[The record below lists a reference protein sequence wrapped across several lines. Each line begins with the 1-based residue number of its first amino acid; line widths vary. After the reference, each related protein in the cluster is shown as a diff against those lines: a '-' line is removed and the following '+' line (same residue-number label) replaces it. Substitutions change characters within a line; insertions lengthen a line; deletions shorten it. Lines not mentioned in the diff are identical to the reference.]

1 MLTTKPQLPKYWIH
15 YTPAMDEQLI
25 KQQLEHWLV
34 SFVEQPNPLLTN
46 WPPCPYAR
54 QARLSNKILT
64 VFDDPLEIARY
75 TKHLD
80 EYDVVILCFDHN
92 KFSASQIELFTKHV
106 NSILT
111 LQDFV
116 VLEDHPDSVELING
130 VQMNFGKCG
139 LMILQRL
146 SKLNTAA
153 NQLKDKGYYAT
164 WSNVNLDEVVN
175 WRYDL
180 CKN

>member
-1 MLTTKPQLPKYWIH
+1 
-15 YTPAMDEQLI
+15 MDEAQI
-25 KQQLEHWLV
+25 QQDLEHWLTN
-34 SFVEQPNPLLTN
+34 FVEQPNPLLNN

-64 VFDDPLEIARY
+64 VFDSPLEIDQYVNQLANY
-75 TKHLD
+75 
-80 EYDVVILCFDHN
+80 EVVVLCFDHT

-106 NSILT
+106 NSILIW
-111 LQDFV
+111 QDCV
-116 VLEDHPDSVELING
+116 VLEDHPDSEEFVNG
-130 VQMNFGKCG
+130 VKMNFGKCG

-153 NQLKDKGYYAT
+153 DQLREKGYYTT
-164 WSNVNLDEVVN
+164 WSKENLDQVVN

-180 CKN
+180 C

>member
-1 MLTTKPQLPKYWIH
+1 
-15 YTPAMDEQLI
+15 MDEQSI
-25 KQQLEHWLV
+25 RQQLEHWLAN
-34 SFVEQPNPLLTN
+34 FVEQPNPLLNN

-54 QARLSNKILT
+54 QARLSNQILT
-64 VFDDPLEIARY
+64 VFDSPLEITQY
-75 TKHLD
+75 TNRLE
-80 EYDVVILCFDHN
+80 EYDVVILCFDHTR
-92 KFSASQIELFTKHV
+92 FSASQIELFTQHV
-106 NSILT
+106 NSMLM

-116 VLEDHPDSVELING
+116 VLCDHPDSEEFING
-130 VQMNFGKCG
+130 AKMNFGECG

-153 NQLKDKGYYAT
+153 DQLQNKGYYAT
-164 WSNVNLDEVVN
+164 WSNENLDEVVN